1 MNYDGH
7 IDITRQKHS
16 LGIQYK
22 HESKEDIAG
31 FISKLVARPEYGT
44 IYQYKGMLLQNLHRR
59 YLYITIKLP
68 HLSDLE
74 RRIPDF
80 PNCDN
85 YGSLHPSNP
94 DPLLDE
100 TPTNDNELHQVIC
113 NIFKIDYLQEMD
125 IIIKIQNRLEHKI
138 NYTLPALLPNKMQQG
153 LATSGED
160 RRNKR
165 VIPALAIIQGVA
177 AIGRMMIKGINALV
191 DAKRASSFNNAIKL
205 INENVQITH
214 NRFITLENRTAM
226 MAKAIIPVLKDFKQ
240 QINNTNDRLYRQY
253 QMMMRAHD
261 RYNRLF
267 RQTHKTIQI
276 HHLALL
282 MIKDYITIL
291 LGMLQRIHRQYIRYE
306 SALDDTLTGIEH
318 LNSGYLT
325 HRILEPSTL
334 ARYLEAVE
342 DDLEETA
349 PAFEPVFTNVYQ
361 YYGNSLISFT
371 NIVDDLLLQLLILI
385 KLKVQVPMS
394 LFSIETAPVPLDA
407 ETYLG
412 EKREYT
418 QIILETELTAL
429 TKNNYIPLTQAQISL
444 CAKIGYM
451 YYCEYAHLLKK
462 CTEHTCMSAIYYD
475 QGSDIKVKQC
485 KMIVTFDTI
494 LESKILDASDLLILS
509 NLQKPWTIACKDISR
524 VFEIEYSTYHI
535 LNRSELCKCS
545 LTAGNYL
552 LSYTNINCGNVPE
565 ARAGYFT
572 TYYSFNKIVLDV
584 ITEKFDIQVDENTRN
599 QAALLH
605 DDIPGYD
612 LPTIDFVNTTTDLDE
627 DVSILELDNSQIYA
641 YLDNVLVHM
650 IDKQQ
655 TAIFKLNQDFN
666 KNKEKI
672 SQYIKYAEIWQV
684 TSVICF
690 YTAMACDILLIIAM
704 IIFLLKY
711 RKTMQAMLTAFLQI
725 NTKNSTIQ
733 SVQADWIGRTYPPL
747 FTINLPKEEEIIND
761 LRKITM
767 MEYIVHIIMIIVCI
781 AIVIIIMYFC
791 CTKCRHTRTIFKY
804 CFPFLPIS
812 HIVCMLR
819 CTDLFVEVTNITKGN
834 GIWAHFVSTGCFPT
848 QI

>member
-1 MNYDGH
+1 
-7 IDITRQKHS
+7 
-16 LGIQYK
+16 
-22 HESKEDIAG
+22 
-31 FISKLVARPEYGT
+31 
-44 IYQYKGMLLQNLHRR
+44 MLLQNLHHR
-59 YLYITIKLP
+59 YLCITIKLP

-74 RRIPDF
+74 QRIPDF

-85 YGSLHPSNP
+85 YGSLHPNNP
-94 DPLLDE
+94 DSLLDE
-100 TPTNDNELHQVIC
+100 IPTNDNELHQVIC
-113 NIFKIDYLQEMD
+113 NTFKINYLQEMD
-125 IIIKIQNRLEHKI
+125 IIIKIRNRLECKI
-138 NYTLPALLPNKMQQG
+138 NYTLLALLPNKMQQG
-153 LATSGED
+153 PATSGED

-177 AIGRMMIKGINALV
+177 AIGGMMIKEINTLV
-191 DAKRASSFNNAIKL
+191 GAKRASLFNNAIKL

-214 NRFITLENRTAM
+214 DRLITLENRTAM

-240 QINNTNDRLYRQY
+240 QINNTNNRLYRQY

-261 RYNRLF
+261 RYNRLV
-267 RQTHKTIQI
+267 RQTHKTFQI

-291 LGMLQRIHRQYIRYE
+291 LGTLQRIHRQYIRYE
-306 SALDDTLTGIEH
+306 SALDDTLIGIEH

-325 HRILEPSTL
+325 HRILEPNTL

-371 NIVDDLLLQLLILI
+371 NSIDELLLQLLILI

-394 LFSIETAPVPLDA
+394 LFSMETAPVPLDA

-418 QIILETELTAL
+418 QIIPETELIAL
-429 TKNNYIPLTQAQISL
+429 TKNNYIPLTQAQILL

-475 QGSDIKVKQC
+475 QGHDIKVKQC

-494 LESKILDASDLLILS
+494 LESKILDASDLLILL

-524 VFEIEYSTYHI
+524 VFEIEYSTYRI

-545 LTAGNYL
+545 LTAGNCL
-552 LSYTNINCGNVPE
+552 LSYMNINCGNIPE
-565 ARAGYFT
+565 ARDSYFT

-599 QAALLH
+599 QATLLH

-612 LPTIDFVNTTTDLDE
+612 LPTIDFVNMTTDLDK
-627 DVSILELDNSQIYA
+627 DVSI
-641 YLDNVLVHM
+641 
-650 IDKQQ
+650 
-655 TAIFKLNQDFN
+655 
-666 KNKEKI
+666 
-672 SQYIKYAEIWQV
+672 
-684 TSVICF
+684 
-690 YTAMACDILLIIAM
+690 
-704 IIFLLKY
+704 
-711 RKTMQAMLTAFLQI
+711 
-725 NTKNSTIQ
+725 
-733 SVQADWIGRTYPPL
+733 
-747 FTINLPKEEEIIND
+747 
-761 LRKITM
+761 
-767 MEYIVHIIMIIVCI
+767 
-781 AIVIIIMYFC
+781 
-791 CTKCRHTRTIFKY
+791 
-804 CFPFLPIS
+804 
-812 HIVCMLR
+812 
-819 CTDLFVEVTNITKGN
+819 
-834 GIWAHFVSTGCFPT
+834 
-848 QI
+848 